1 MTESVG
7 LKNRKRRKGS
17 GLDFAMG
24 AALGALFF
32 VLVFGVSTLDV
43 TYDGWIY
50 AGYMEQDILQSYAGW
65 MYFREA
71 PWAWPLTVAENI
83 SIPLG
88 VSIAYTD
95 SIPLVAVVLK
105 VFSPLLPA
113 TFQYFGWY
121 NLLNCMLQG
130 GFAMLLLR
138 RFDLGRVYSI
148 IASLFFVGAPIFVE
162 RLFRHSALGSQWI
175 VLAALLCY
183 FTARHREKF
192 PALGFWLLCTFAIGI
207 HGYFVPMVYALLL
220 AALLERVFKE
230 KKILKPA
237 IFMGLCFAG
246 TLVVAY
252 VFGLLT
258 RGGVQ
263 YASHYGH
270 YSMNL
275 NALFNPASRNFYADD
290 LTVHWSRILPVLP
303 QNEGQYDGFNYLG
316 FGVLLALSAMLA
328 WGIVRAVL
336 ALARGN
342 KTVFGRAWRFVK
354 SHGWLIAILLCLG
367 VFAVSTTAVFNETT
381 LFSFALP
388 EVITRFFAS
397 FRSSG
402 RLFWPVAYLLTLTP
416 LVFVGRVMRGRWKIV
431 AVLVLTAVQLFDISG
446 ALVEKHQH
454 FAQGPIEYEDEFSD
468 EGWQFLMEN
477 YNTVLCLNN
486 AFDYQIAANIIRYNP
501 DVQTN
506 ILLANQGNF
515 DEITLGYSEVV
526 DELCRGGP
534 LPDDTLYLTTDKATF
549 EYILVWL
556 HPGACGYEI
565 GRVYV
570 ICNPVPDCPLPE
582 YVL

>member
-1 MTESVG
+1 
-7 LKNRKRRKGS
+7 
-17 GLDFAMG
+17 
-24 AALGALFF
+24 
-32 VLVFGVSTLDV
+32 
-43 TYDGWIY
+43 
-50 AGYMEQDILQSYAGW
+50 
-65 MYFREA
+65 
-71 PWAWPLTVAENI
+71 
-83 SIPLG
+83 
-88 VSIAYTD
+88 
-95 SIPLVAVVLK
+95 
-105 VFSPLLPA
+105 
-113 TFQYFGWY
+113 
-121 NLLNCMLQG
+121 
-130 GFAMLLLR
+130 
-138 RFDLGRVYSI
+138 
-148 IASLFFVGAPIFVE
+148 VE

-183 FTARHREKF
+183 FTARYREKF
-192 PALGFWLLCTFAIGI
+192 PAFGFWLLCTFAISI

-220 AALLERVFKE
+220 AALLERIFKE

-275 NALFNPASRNFYADD
+275 NALFNPASRNFYAED
-290 LTVHWSRILPVLP
+290 LTVHWSRILSVLP

-316 FGVLLALSAMLA
+316 FGILLALLAMLFYGVA
-328 WGIVRAVL
+328 RVVL
-336 ALARGN
+336 ALVRGD
-342 KTVFGRAWRFVK
+342 KAVFGRAWNFVK
-354 SHGWLIAILLCLG
+354 SHAWLILVLLCLG
-367 VFAVSTTAVFNETT
+367 VFAVSMAAVFNQTT

-402 RLFWPVAYLLTLTP
+402 RLFWPVTYMLTLAP
-416 LVFVGRVMRGRWKIV
+416 LVFMGRVMRGRWKMA
-431 AVLVLTAVQLFDISG
+431 AVTLLAVVHLFDMSG
-446 ALVEKHQH
+446 ALAEKHRH
-454 FAQGPIEYEDEFSD
+454 FARGSIEYEDEFSG

-477 YNTVLCLNN
+477 YDRVLCLNN

-501 DVQTN
+501 DMKTN

-534 LPDDTLYLTTDKATF
+534 LSDGTLYLTTDKATF
-549 EYILVWL
+549 EYVLVWL
-556 HPGACGYEI
+556 SPGACGYEI

-570 ICNPVPDCPLPE
+570 ICNPASGCPLPE
-582 YVL
+582 YRL